1 MAGAE
6 ADSVSLRSHD
16 SLSSQIRTLESN
28 FEQLLAQTSSSLRK
42 DMASRED
49 RLTRRMDSDRKEQ
62 ASTIYKLKRD
72 VSVQQNADLSAQED
86 RLTRRLDAERREQRE
101 ALSEVRRELSQL
113 QAAIARLDK
122 ERGTGPVTSNGSPES
137 SLPARAAASVS
148 EVNLLEQA
156 VKASEAQLRDL
167 LREQN
172 SQKEFL
178 ETLQRQ
184 ETKNEAA
191 LGNLRKEFLSQQGE
205 EARNLQEHVSRSH
218 RELSRTFEQMAGT
231 IEQTSTTLRSEIRR
245 EADKLRTELTS
256 TRSSLVPESEKGVEM
271 DGRLDDLQKQLEAVR
286 KSAGPGSAPE
296 ALATRLS
303 ALEAK
308 VQDTDTFATRAV
320 VPRINGD
327 EAQDISK
334 LQDILN
340 ETRAV
345 ADQAN
350 SNVVQLAQDLAEQRA
365 KAEFM
370 EASVRNQART
380 SSDAA
385 LPSKVAEIVG
395 NVTKD
400 VTREVERAERRLSDM
415 LRERVQAVEST
426 CNSSIQAIKASMR
439 QHEQD
444 LNHVSQDLIKER
456 AERCKLLADV
466 SCKAED
472 ASALAERVEKKLQEE
487 GSRKPNGMAPST
499 ATDAGESASE
509 VAHLG
514 QRASTV
520 SIPGFGSADHVA
532 LAACVGELD
541 AELRVELAE
550 KLNSV
555 ISDCKKDIASKVLAA
570 EEKFAKELEGV
581 VAPMEKLGS
590 RVDKL
595 EAARLDLRLGALE
608 SAAHRASASLPGNDR
623 ASLFTSSASARVP
636 VATSSFGM
644 TEPAPEDA
652 AQATVMQL
660 MPSSLDRTQ
669 QVESLDPR
677 AFEHGADSADYQPE
691 PDYQPELSPDS
702 FEPLISDDLK
712 SRLENL
718 VEQVKETLNATQ
730 VNQSSLLDTGSNYQ
744 QDTDHTRYQE
754 QQYVQYEPGQQ
765 VDSYQPHEQLQQFQ
779 QFQQP
784 LEQQQYQQ
792 PYEQEYMTTT
802 AQYQQPMMPRYH
814 GSIALPIQSDARSDS
829 GYHGGAYSDHGGHRT
844 WGSLQVPVDQ
854 PEMYG
859 YTGSLD
865 GEGGSCDG
873 GGFEVGFASTPIPH
887 NPIQPGMLAN
897 PDFRSQAATGQVSYG
912 PAFVV
917 TGQPVLHSVNI
928 TRGRAMSPVRE
939 ASPLREVRA
948 ISPVRGMS
956 PVRTSSPVRAAY
968 PRHRSP
974 SPVRHGNSVNITVAV
989 PADVPQTHVQPSSF
1003 AQITPAASFV
1013 PQTPSM
1019 LPRATG
1025 FEQVGML
1032 PQAASFPLQQ
1042 PTSLPQSGSFMM
1054 TQHPQTMQQQ
1064 PQYAAPLQEAQS
1076 GDSCPVCGNMFASDA
1091 KFCRRC
1097 GAKRPQDDDSGS
1109 SDEEDA
1115 PAAQKS
1121 GFISSLFSRPQD

>member
-1 MAGAE
+1 
-6 ADSVSLRSHD
+6 
-16 SLSSQIRTLESN
+16 
-28 FEQLLAQTSSSLRK
+28 
-42 DMASRED
+42 MASRED

-122 ERGTGPVTSNGSPES
+122 ERGTGSVNSNASLETP
-137 SLPARAAASVS
+137 LPAGPAASVS

-167 LREQN
+167 LRELN

-184 ETKNEAA
+184 ETKNEAT
-191 LGNLRKEFLSQQGE
+191 LGSLRKEFLSQQGE

-231 IEQTSTTLRSEIRR
+231 IEQTSNTLRGEIRR
-245 EADKLRTELTS
+245 EVDKLRAELTS
-256 TRSSLVPESEKGVEM
+256 SSLRSSQVPESGKGEV
-271 DGRLDDLQKQLEAVR
+271 DGRLDNLQKQLEDVR
-286 KSAGPGSAPE
+286 KSAGQGSAPD

-320 VPRINGD
+320 VPRINED
-327 EAQDISK
+327 RAEDLSK

-345 ADQAN
+345 ADQAS

-400 VTREVERAERRLSDM
+400 VTREMERAERRLSDM

-426 CNSSIQAIKASMR
+426 CNASVQAVKASIN
-439 QHEQD
+439 QNEKD
-444 LNHVSQDLIKER
+444 LNRLSQDLVKER

-472 ASALAERVEKKLQEE
+472 ASALAERVDKKLQEE
-487 GSRKPNGMAPST
+487 GHRKPNGAAPSM

-514 QRASTV
+514 QRASTT
-520 SIPGFGSADHVA
+520 SMAGLGSADHVA

-550 KLNSV
+550 KLNTV
-555 ISDCKKDIASKVLAA
+555 ISDCKKDIAVKVSAS
-570 EEKFAKELEGV
+570 EEKLLKELEALISPV
-581 VAPMEKLGS
+581 EKLGS

-608 SAAHRASASLPGNDR
+608 SAAQRASASLGAGNDSS
-623 ASLFTSSASARVP
+623 ALFATSASARVP
-636 VATSSFGM
+636 VATGTFGM
-644 TEPAPEDA
+644 TEHVPEDA

-660 MPSSLDRTQ
+660 MPSSLDHTQ
-669 QVESLDPR
+669 HVERMDPQ
-677 AFEHGADSADYQPE
+677 AFDLPATDNA
-691 PDYQPELSPDS
+691 DYQPELSPDS

-718 VEQVKETLNATQ
+718 VEQVKETLNSTQ

-744 QDTDHTRYQE
+744 QEIDQSQYQQ
-754 QQYVQYEPGQQ
+754 QQYAQFELEQQ
-765 VDSYQPHEQLQQFQ
+765 VDSYQPQSYQPYEQPQ

-784 LEQQQYQQ
+784 LELQQYHQ
-792 PYEQEYMTTT
+792 PYEQQHPH
-802 AQYQQPMMPRYH
+802 AVVMPRYH
-814 GSIALPIQSDARSDS
+814 GSVALPIQGDAHSDS
-829 GYHGGAYSDHGGHRT
+829 GYQGGAFSDQGGHRS
-844 WGSLQVPVDQ
+844 WGSMQVPVDQ
-854 PEMYG
+854 PEMMYS

-865 GEGGSCDG
+865 GEGGGYDG
-873 GGFEVGFASTPIPH
+873 GGFEVNFASTPIPH
-887 NPIQPGMLAN
+887 TSIQPCMLA
-897 PDFRSQAATGQVSYG
+897 PADMRSQPTLASVSYG
-912 PAFVV
+912 PPMLVGHGPPVV
-917 TGQPVLHSVNI
+917 RSVNV
-928 TRGRAMSPVRE
+928 TRGRGMSPVRE
-939 ASPLREVRA
+939 ASPLREARA
-948 ISPVRGMS
+948 VSPVRGMS
-956 PVRTSSPVRAAY
+956 PVRASSPVRMAY

-974 SPVRHGNSVNITVAV
+974 SPVRAGNSVSIAVAAL
-989 PADVPQTHVQPSSF
+989 PADVAQTHVQPGNF
-1003 AQITPAASFV
+1003 AQVPPATSF
-1013 PQTPSM
+1013 PQQTPSM
-1019 LPRATG
+1019 LPLAMG
-1025 FEQVGML
+1025 QQQMPGMLPQQAQGGML
-1032 PQAASFPLQQ
+1032 PQAVSFPMQQ
-1042 PTSLPQSGSFMM
+1042 PTSLPQAGSFMM
-1054 TQHPQTMQQQ
+1054 TQP
-1064 PQYAAPLQEAQS
+1064 PQYAAPLQELES
-1076 GDSCPVCGNMFASDA
+1076 
-1091 KFCRRC
+1091 
-1097 GAKRPQDDDSGS
+1097 AKRAQAHESGS

-1115 PAAQKS
+1115 PAAQKG
-1121 GFISSLFSRPQD
+1121 GFISNLFSRERN